1 MSEPS
6 VLVIQHT
13 AGEGPGL
20 LAEVLPAAGL
30 SLRRVRVFRGD
41 PVPQRLGDHAGLV
54 VLGGPMGVYEPD
66 RYPFLRR
73 EIRLVADALERQRPI
88 LGICLGSQL
97 LAAALGTP
105 VTRGQVA
112 ELGWAAVTLSREA
125 ATDGL
130 WAGVPESF
138 NAFHWHGD
146 YFELPRGAV
155 RLAWSQAADCQAF
168 RHQGTAYGVLFHLEV
183 TERIVRGL
191 VRSSTRALGA
201 AGLSAAA
208 ILDSL
213 RAHLPALHQI
223 GRQVF
228 ARWARLVRDEP
239 APPPAGPRIQVKRV
253 YEPAAPEEGARFL
266 VDRLWPRGV
275 KREALRLADWLQQV
289 APSTALRQWYHRHPD
304 EWAEFRRRY
313 FVELDQHPEA
323 VRPLVEA
330 AARGPVTLLFS
341 SANRDRNNAVA
352 LREYLL
358 GRLTGAVG
366 ATP

>member
-1 MSEPS
+1 MSDSS

-20 LAEVLPAAGL
+20 LEEVLPAAGL
-30 SLRRVRVFRGD
+30 GLHRVRVFRGD
-41 PVPQRLGDHAGLV
+41 AVPPRLGEHAGLV

-73 EIRLVADALERQRPI
+73 ELRLVADALERHRPV

-112 ELGWAAVTLSREA
+112 ELGWEEVTLSREA

-138 NAFHWHGD
+138 TAFHWHRD

-155 RLAWSQAADCQAF
+155 RLAWSRAADCQAF

-191 VRSSTRALGA
+191 IRSSARERGA
-201 AGLSAAA
+201 AGLNAAA
-208 ILDSL
+208 ILDGL
-213 RAHLPALHQI
+213 PAHLPALHRI

-228 ARWARLVRDEP
+228 ARWARLVRGEP

-275 KREALRLADWLQQV
+275 KRETLRLAGWLREV
-289 APSTALRQWYHRHPD
+289 APSTALRQWYHRHPE

-313 FVELDQHPEA
+313 FAELDQHPEA

-341 SANRDRNNAVA
+341 SAQRERNNAVA
-352 LREYLL
+352 LRDYLHA
-358 GRLTGAVG
+358 RLAGAVG
-366 ATP
+366 AMP